1 MKFICLLYFFK
12 YLSLVLTILCNVK
25 SFCIQCIIFCK
36 STFVFWSIKIF
47 YKKKKERDQNKR
59 ELDNEIKRERWKEVK
74 LDRKR
79 GRDQNK
85 RGIDN
90 ELKRER
96 EGQGV
101 RDYLLGSEET
111 NLLFFRS

>member
-1 MKFICLLYFFK
+1 M
-12 YLSLVLTILCNVK
+12 
-25 SFCIQCIIFCK
+25 
-36 STFVFWSIKIF
+36 
-47 YKKKKERDQNKR
+47 
-59 ELDNEIKRERWKEVK
+59 
-74 LDRKR
+74 DRKR